1 MALRNHVMAHVI
13 YHELIYY
20 PVLSKSQCARPTV
33 LQTLCTSA
41 FQRIMVGVG
50 QKSSSLSLFYSEII
64 LKFAA
69 IKQIEDMTAVARKL
83 LETPMAPYSRLL
95 QGMSREDKKIV
106 IMFLTESLAE
116 SAEEAKEFKLS
127 KEERK
132 RGLMSLAGCWK
143 DNPEDAAKME
153 AAIKDGRKNEF
164 MREINLDE

>member
-1 MALRNHVMAHVI
+1 
-13 YHELIYY
+13 
-20 PVLSKSQCARPTV
+20 
-33 LQTLCTSA
+33 
-41 FQRIMVGVG
+41 
-50 QKSSSLSLFYSEII
+50 
-64 LKFAA
+64 
-69 IKQIEDMTAVARKL
+69 MTAVGKKL

-116 SAEEAKEFKLS
+116 SVEEAKDFKLS

-143 DNPEDAAKME
+143 DDPEDAAKME

-164 MREINLDE
+164 MREINLDD